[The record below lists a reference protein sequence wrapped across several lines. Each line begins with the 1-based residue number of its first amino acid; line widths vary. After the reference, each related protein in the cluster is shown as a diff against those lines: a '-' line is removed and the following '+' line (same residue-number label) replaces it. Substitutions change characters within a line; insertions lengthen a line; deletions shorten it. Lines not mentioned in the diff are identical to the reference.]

1 MNKEELEKAHREK
14 CNQLSSAILQKNE
27 VENRLEEV
35 RRALD
40 DLKNQDREFFVS
52 LIRHLTSKEAIF
64 DENGRIERGWVN
76 LSNIENR
83 GPYLK

>member
-1 MNKEELEKAHREK
+1 MNKEDLEKAYRLEHDKAYNLGNEK
-14 CNQLSSAILQKNE
+14 RKIE
-27 VENRLEEV
+27 DRLEEV